1 MDAHQYEKK
10 INELL
15 EVIDILESRLML
27 LNDQKGYAVT
37 KLKDYEEKNN
47 DRINFLKIQL
57 ENITGKENIDVDNFR
72 DFWGFT
78 SAESIAE
85 RLLMPEAKK
94 LNLSDER
101 ITEIIKKICLCDYS
115 EAETDTG
122 LRFLKRKRV
131 FVSAIIYIFPT
142 QKDLNLLQQKKK

>member
-1 MDAHQYEKK
+1 MAFDSSK
-10 INELL
+10 IQKISEIIKEIADLL
-15 EVIDILESRLML
+15 RD
-27 LNDQKGYAVT
+27 
-37 KLKDYEEKNN
+37 EKNN

-78 SAESIAE
+78 SAESMAE

-115 EAETDTG
+115 EAETDYWIEVLEKETG
-122 LRFLKRKRV
+122 LCVSDYIYFPDTKGLELTATEEEIAKAVLLDRK
-131 FVSAIIYIFPT
+131 I
-142 QKDLNLLQQKKK
+142 

>member
-1 MDAHQYEKK
+1 MAFDSSK
-10 INELL
+10 IQKISEIIKEIADLL
-15 EVIDILESRLML
+15 RD
-27 LNDQKGYAVT
+27 
-37 KLKDYEEKNN
+37 EKNN

-78 SAESIAE
+78 SAESMAE

-115 EAETDTG
+115 EAETDYWIEVLEKETG
-122 LRFLKRKRV
+122 LYVSDYIYFPYTKGLEITATEEEIAKAVLLDRK
-131 FVSAIIYIFPT
+131 I
-142 QKDLNLLQQKKK
+142 